1 MGTSGLRDV
10 PSFSRSATCVV
21 QSACIVI
28 TQGAFLSSF
37 HRFEAILTILV
48 PQVVQLICENHH
60 VDEITAT
67 RDFYESG
74 VYSLLEKEEN
84 KVWHFSPHTLFAMY
98 DEERR
103 TGTFTL
109 PEET

>member
-37 HRFEAILTILV
+37 HRDGARGGVLMEDRMFE
-48 PQVVQLICENHH
+48 N
-60 VDEITAT
+60 
-67 RDFYESG
+67 DFDDSG
-74 VYSLLEKEEN
+74 TTGRAAHLREPS
-84 KVWHFSPHTLFAMY
+84 
-98 DEERR
+98 RR
-103 TGTFTL
+103 
-109 PEET
+109 

>member
-1 MGTSGLRDV
+1 MEDRK
-10 PSFSRSATCVV
+10 
-21 QSACIVI
+21 
-28 TQGAFLSSF
+28 
-37 HRFEAILTILV
+37 FESILTILV

-67 RDFYESG
+67 RDFFESN